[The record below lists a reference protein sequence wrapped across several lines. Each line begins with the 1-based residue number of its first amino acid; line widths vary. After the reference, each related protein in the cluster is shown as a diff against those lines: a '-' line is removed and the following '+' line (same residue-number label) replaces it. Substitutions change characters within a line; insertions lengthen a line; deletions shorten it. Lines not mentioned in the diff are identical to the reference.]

1 MSAATS
7 QASSDSKL
15 VIAVDF
21 GTTFTGVAYYHTGSG
36 ATEAFDIYTAV
47 KGINVVS
54 DWPAGTQ
61 FTEKTPTIIAYCRN
75 PPIWGCQLQ
84 PQDKLRM
91 ERFKLGLEANV
102 NEHYGYGVQYDN
114 SQRFTRHPGL
124 PRKEPFH
131 FVTDYLT
138 CVHNYVQKDYL
149 KRRLGDAYLL
159 NQRISYIVTVPAIW
173 RDKAMDLTRKA
184 ACNAFGIAE
193 DSQKIQLIR
202 EPEAAALYCA
212 TICEEV
218 GLDSDDYFMVCDA
231 GGGTVVRPNGP
242 LSVKG
247 VRT

>member
-1 MSAATS
+1 MSTATS
-7 QASSDSKL
+7 QATSDSRL

-36 ATEAFDIYTAV
+36 ATEDNDIYTAV

-61 FTEKTPTIIAYCRN
+61 FTEKTPTIIAYCRS
-75 PPIWGCQLQ
+75 PPIWGCQVQ
-84 PQDKLRM
+84 PQHNLQM
-91 ERFKLGLEANV
+91 ERFKLGLEPKV

-124 PRKEPFH
+124 PRKGPFH

-149 KRRLGDAYLL
+149 KRKLGDAYLL

-173 RDKAMDLTRKA
+173 KDKAMDLTRKA
-184 ACNAFGIAE
+184 ACSAFGITE
-193 DSQKIQLIR
+193 EKIQLIR

-242 LSVKG
+242 FSVVKV